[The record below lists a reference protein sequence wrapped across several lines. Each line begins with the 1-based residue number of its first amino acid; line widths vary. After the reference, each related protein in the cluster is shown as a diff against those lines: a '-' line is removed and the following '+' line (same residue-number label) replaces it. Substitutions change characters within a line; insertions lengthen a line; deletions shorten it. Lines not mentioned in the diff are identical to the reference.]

1 MIKVFILDDHEL
13 VRRGLI
19 DLLNTTDDLQVV
31 GEAATAAE
39 ARARIPA
46 TMPDVAMLDARLTD
60 GDGIAVCRDMR
71 SALPDLRCLILT
83 SYDDDEALFQAVM
96 AGASGYLL
104 KEIGGSSLTDAIRE
118 TARGASL
125 IDPAVTKKL
134 MTRLQQPD
142 PQADPRLERL
152 TDRERE
158 LLDLIAQGL
167 TNRQIG
173 EQMFLA
179 EKTIKNY
186 VSTLLTKLGMQRRTQ
201 VAVYGA
207 TLRKP
212 HR

>member
-13 VRRGLI
+13 VRRGLV
-19 DLLNTTDDLQVV
+19 DLLNTTDDLHVV

-39 ARARIPA
+39 ARTRIPA
-46 TMPDVAMLDARLTD
+46 TMPDVALLDGRLPD
-60 GDGIAVCRDMR
+60 GSGIAVCRDMR
-71 SALPDLRCLILT
+71 SAMPDLRCLILT
-83 SYDDDEALFQAVM
+83 SYDDDEALFSAVM

-104 KEIGGSSLTDAIRE
+104 KQIGGSSLTDAIRE
-118 TARGASL
+118 AASGTSL

-134 MTRLQQPD
+134 MTKLQEPV
-142 PQADPRLERL
+142 PTADPRLTTL
-152 TDRERE
+152 TERERE
-158 LLDLIAQGL
+158 ILNLIAQGL

-173 EQMFLA
+173 ERMFLA

-207 TLRKP
+207 TLGNPR
-212 HR
+212 